1 MSRYPTVGNMIV
13 TLSIGA
19 KETNTKY
26 QELLL
31 KILLILVYIYLT
43 WFSTFKFN
51 RFFNFCSTYLGQI
64 ISRTN

>member
-1 MSRYPTVGNMIV
+1 MIV

-26 QELLL
+26 QELFL

-43 WFSTFKFN
+43 WFSTNLYSGFAE
-51 RFFNFCSTYLGQI
+51 TH
-64 ISRTN
+64 